1 MDQAKSSKPKRIPPL
16 SIRLS
21 KEERERLVRQAGNL
35 SLAGYIKSVV
45 FADNAPRYRSRCQT
59 TEMDAKLVAELLVHL
74 GSSRVASNL
83 NQIAKH
89 LNQGTLIVDPD
100 LDSDLRQAVEEVA
113 LIRSTLLRTWTSA
126 CRMLLG

>member
-1 MDQAKSSKPKRIPPL
+1 MDQTQNSKSKRISPL

-21 KEERERLVRQAGNL
+21 KEERELLVQQAGSL

-45 FADNAPRYRSRCQT
+45 FADNAPRYRTRRQT
-59 TEMDAKLVAELLVHL
+59 PEMDAKLLAELLAHL

-89 LNQGTLIVDPD
+89 LNQGNLIVDPD
-100 LDSDLRQAVEEVA
+100 LDNDLRQAVEEVA
-113 LIRSTLLRTWTSA
+113 MIRRTLLQA
-126 CRMLLG
+126 LGVKR